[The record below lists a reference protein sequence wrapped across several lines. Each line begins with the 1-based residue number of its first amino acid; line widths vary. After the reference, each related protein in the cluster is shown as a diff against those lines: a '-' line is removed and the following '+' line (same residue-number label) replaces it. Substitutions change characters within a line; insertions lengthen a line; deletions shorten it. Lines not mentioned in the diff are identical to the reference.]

1 MKNLSR
7 KILQINFLYILLQSE
22 TVKIA
27 DVAQLA
33 EHLICNQA
41 AVGSSPS
48 IGSIEEAGTKGRGC
62 EKSRYRPKS
71 NKKGS
76 YQSGQ
81 MGQTVNL
88 LVFTFGGSNPSLP
101 TLRVPI
107 GVAKPEATIKRRG
120 ALVSPF
126 L

>member
-48 IGSIEEAGTKGRGC
+48 IGSIEEAGTKGR
-62 EKSRYRPKS
+62 
-71 NKKGS
+71 
-76 YQSGQ
+76 
-81 MGQTVNL
+81 
-88 LVFTFGGSNPSLP
+88 
-101 TLRVPI
+101 
-107 GVAKPEATIKRRG
+107 EASG
-120 ALVSPF
+120 ALSTEEQ
-126 L
+126 